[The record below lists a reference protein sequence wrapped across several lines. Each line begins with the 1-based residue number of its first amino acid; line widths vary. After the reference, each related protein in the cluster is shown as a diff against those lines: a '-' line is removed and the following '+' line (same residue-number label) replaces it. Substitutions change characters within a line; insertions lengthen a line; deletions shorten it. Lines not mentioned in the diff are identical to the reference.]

1 MVIASSTLV
10 VGRPGGHRHRGGHIV
25 NAGGVVGCC
34 GRHRIVDAGDGVV
47 VVGGGSS
54 TRVVVMV
61 VVVASSTQVVM
72 VVASST

>member
-1 MVIASSTLV
+1 MLV
-10 VGRPGGHRHRGGHIV
+10 VGRPGGHRHQGGCVI
-25 NAGGVVGCC
+25 NTGGVVGRC
-34 GRHRIVDAGDGVV
+34 GRHRIIDAGDGVV
-47 VVGGGSS
+47 VVGGRSS